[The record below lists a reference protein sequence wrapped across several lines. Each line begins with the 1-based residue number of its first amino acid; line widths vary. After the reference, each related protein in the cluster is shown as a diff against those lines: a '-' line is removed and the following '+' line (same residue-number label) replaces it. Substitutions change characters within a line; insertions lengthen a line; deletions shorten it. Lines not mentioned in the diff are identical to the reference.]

1 MLCQRCSEPH
11 HRGGCHRLATAASGG
26 AGVLGTCLH
35 QGRLHD
41 ICQLACAAAPSYA
54 GLPAPAHS
62 TCMPH
67 ILVCSVVA
75 SDHHGCLCLQGMVRR
90 QGPALGQGVQAG
102 AADKPHPAQSG
113 ARKRDAGSQQDGA
126 APRRL
131 NKPGWG
137 SSAGAASLPTAGVCF
152 TCMVRHSQVR
162 HNNYVAVVPDLGSCV
177 GLLHC
182 RLGHSRS
189 CRSVGR
195 PAVRSTAT
203 PAFPVVASRGLLAA
217 VQGISSTQNRR
228 EQALLEGTML
238 CNTGFSC
245 GHVQLWT
252 CCALPAVDRRIAAIA
267 CSFC

>member
-26 AGVLGTCLH
+26 CRCAGDVPAPGETARHLP
-35 QGRLHD
+35 
-41 ICQLACAAAPSYA
+41 ACMCCSPSYA

-67 ILVCSVVA
+67 ILVCSMVA

-137 SSAGAASLPTAGVCF
+137 PQQVLLLCLLQGFASLAWCDIL
-152 TCMVRHSQVR
+152 R
-162 HNNYVAVVPDLGSCV
+162 YVI
-177 GLLHC
+177 
-182 RLGHSRS
+182 
-189 CRSVGR
+189 
-195 PAVRSTAT
+195 T
-203 PAFPVVASRGLLAA
+203 
-217 VQGISSTQNRR
+217 
-228 EQALLEGTML
+228 TM
-238 CNTGFSC
+238 
-245 GHVQLWT
+245 
-252 CCALPAVDRRIAAIA
+252 
-267 CSFC
+267 

>member
-26 AGVLGTCLH
+26 CRCAGDVPAPGETARHLP
-35 QGRLHD
+35 
-41 ICQLACAAAPSYA
+41 ACMCCSPSYA

-67 ILVCSVVA
+67 IVVCSMVA

-126 APRRL
+126 GSEETQQTRL
-131 NKPGWG
+131 G

-182 RLGHSRS
+182 RLDIAG
-189 CRSVGR
+189 
-195 PAVRSTAT
+195 PAQV
-203 PAFPVVASRGLLAA
+203 
-217 VQGISSTQNRR
+217 
-228 EQALLEGTML
+228 
-238 CNTGFSC
+238 
-245 GHVQLWT
+245 
-252 CCALPAVDRRIAAIA
+252 
-267 CSFC
+267 